1 MTIKQNSRIPKL
13 FGQNLKKI
21 RLKKKMSQGDIARA
35 LGVDRSYISGVE
47 RGVRNPSLKNIE
59 RIARALGVDLS
70 ELLEI

>member
-1 MTIKQNSRIPKL
+1 MPIKRNNKIPKL
-13 FGQNLKKI
+13 FGKRLKEI
-21 RLKKKMSQGDIARA
+21 RTKKKMSQGDIARA